1 LLLATGFPTKPIC
14 GTTSAANR
22 ERPTM
27 EQTLA
32 ALIADLTSPR
42 AIGAPGRPW
51 LDGPGLAHLAATVA
65 ASLAERGIGPGDRV
79 AIVLPNGPEMATAFI
94 TVAAACCAAPLNP
107 AYKADE
113 VEFYLSDLKPA
124 AIILAQSNPQPAAGI
139 AAKLNIPILTLIHA
153 ETDPAGLF
161 HLEGATAA
169 AATQP
174 RAPSPSDPALVLHTS
189 GTTARPKIVPLT
201 NANITA
207 SAAHIARSL
216 ALTPADT
223 CLNVMPLFHIH
234 GLIAAV
240 TASLSAG
247 AAVCCTPGF
256 NAFKFA
262 ELLRDIRPTWYTAVP
277 TMHQAILMRMRAQTD
292 QARAAKLR
300 FIRSSSASLP
310 PQVMAELEDVFGAP
324 VIEAYGMTEAAHQ
337 MAANPLPPRTRK
349 PGAVGIAAGPEIAIM
364 DDAHTI
370 LPQGEI
376 GEVVIRGP
384 NVTPGYDN
392 NPAANAT
399 AFTDGWFRTGDQ
411 GRLDEE
417 GYLFLTGRLKEQ
429 INRGGEKISPLEVDV
444 VLLDHPAIAQACT
457 FGIPH
462 DKLGEEVGAAIVLR
476 PGTQATEAEIRD
488 FAAIRLAP
496 FKVPRRVLI
505 MDDIPKGATGKIQ
518 RIGLAAK
525 LGLAAAAEA

>member
-1 LLLATGFPTKPIC
+1 MTDTISALLAGL
-14 GTTSAANR
+14 SA
-22 ERPTM
+22 
-27 EQTLA
+27 
-32 ALIADLTSPR
+32 PR
-42 AIGAPGRPW
+42 AIGAPGRIW
-51 LDGPGLAHLAATVA
+51 LDGPGLAHLAGQIRQTLA
-65 ASLAERGIGPGDRV
+65 AHGIGAGDRV
-79 AIVLPNGPEMATAFI
+79 AIVLPNGPEMATAFLC
-94 TVAAACCAAPLNP
+94 VAASCCAAPLNP
-107 AYKADE
+107 AYKDE
-113 VEFYLSDLKPA
+113 EFDFYLSDLKPA
-124 AIILAQSNPQPAAGI
+124 AIILAEGEAGPAATVAARLGI
-139 AAKLNIPILTLIHA
+139 RVMTLVTDPAA
-153 ETDPAGLF
+153 PAGLF
-161 HLEGATAA
+161 QLRAA
-169 AATQP
+169 PPERDIPVHHAGPGDA
-174 RAPSPSDPALVLHTS
+174 ALVLHTS

-201 NANITA
+201 NANIVA
-207 SAAHIARSL
+207 SARHIAHSL

-256 NAFKFA
+256 NAFKFG
-262 ELLRDIRPTWYTAVP
+262 ELLAEVKPTWYTAVP
-277 TMHQAILMRMRAQTD
+277 TMHQAILMRMRAHQER
-292 QARAAKLR
+292 ARAAQLR

-337 MAANPLPPRTRK
+337 MASNPLPPRARK
-349 PGAVGIAAGPEIAIM
+349 PGAVGLAAGPQIAIM
-364 DDAHTI
+364 DDHGTI
-370 LPQGEI
+370 LPQGAV
-376 GEVVIRGP
+376 GEVVISGP

-392 NPAANAT
+392 NPDANAKS
-399 AFTDGWFRTGDQ
+399 FIGGWFRTGDQ

-444 VLLDHPAIAQACT
+444 VLLDHPAVAQACT

-462 DKLGEEVGAAIVLR
+462 DKLGEEVGAVIVLR
-476 PGTQATEAEIRD
+476 PDASATDADIRD
-488 FAAIRLAP
+488 FASTRLAA
-496 FKVPRRVLI
+496 FKVPRKILI

-525 LGLAAAAEA
+525 LGLVAAETA

>member
-1 LLLATGFPTKPIC
+1 
-14 GTTSAANR
+14 
-22 ERPTM
+22 M
-27 EQTLA
+27 ESTIS
-32 ALIADLTSPR
+32 ALIGGLSGPR

-51 LDGPGLAHLAATVA
+51 LDGPGLARLAASVA
-65 ASLAERGIGPGDRV
+65 GTLAERGIGPGDRV
-79 AIVLPNGPEMATAFI
+79 GIVLPNGPEMATAFL

-113 VEFYLSDLKPA
+113 FEFYLSDLRPA
-124 AIILAQSNPQPAAGI
+124 AIILAPGGSEAAAEVAGR
-139 AAKLNIPILTLIHA
+139 LGVPILRLATSEGDA
-153 ETDPAGLF
+153 AGLF
-161 HLEGATAA
+161 RLEGEAPAGAPKPARAA
-169 AATQP
+169 RP
-174 RAPSPSDPALVLHTS
+174 DDPALVLHTS

-201 NANITA
+201 NANVVA
-207 SAAHIARSL
+207 SARHIARSL
-216 ALTPADT
+216 ELAPSDT

-262 ELLRDIRPTWYTAVP
+262 ELLDDVKPTWYTAVP
-277 TMHQAILMRMRAQTD
+277 TMHQAILMRMRARPE

-337 MAANPLPPRTRK
+337 MASNPLPPRVRK
-349 PGAVGIAAGPEIAIM
+349 PGAVGVAAGPEIAIM
-364 DDAHTI
+364 DDDDAI
-370 LPQGEI
+370 LPQGEV

-392 NPAANAT
+392 NPAANAK
-399 AFTDGWFRTGDQ
+399 AFADGWFRTGDQ
-411 GRLDEE
+411 GRLDED

-444 VLLDHPAIAQACT
+444 VLLDHPAVAQACT

-462 DKLGEEVGAAIVLR
+462 EKLGEEVGVAVVLR
-476 PGTQATEAEIRD
+476 PGLTATEAEIRE
-488 FAAIRLAP
+488 FASARLAA
-496 FKVPRRVLI
+496 FKVPRRVLV

-525 LGLAAAAEA
+525 LGLTPQDAA